1 MKHVIIGAGV
11 AGITAAQT
19 IKELDREAEVVVIGD
34 ELFLPY
40 KRYLLSEFLCNSIK
54 RKELFFFPM
63 RMLKELGIRLRKGT
77 SVKAIEPSQKVI
89 KLHHNEVV
97 HYDKLLIA
105 TGGNPSLG
113 LVLRPF
119 KKHIHF
125 YYSLYDTLVLKEK
138 LPEIKKCIVFGDGV
152 SCLDLIC
159 VLHNLGKKVTYITR
173 GERATFA
180 LDEYDFEGE
189 LHEFL
194 EEKGIEIFTEDQIVS
209 IEESDHR
216 YLVETIQ
223 QKMLTTD
230 IVFAWDYYKPNISC
244 IEGSGIE
251 KKLGI
256 LVNVKLET
264 SQKDIY
270 AAGDCVEFY
279 HPSIKDYWINFGQPN
294 ALEQGRVAGKNM
306 SGQNEEY
313 KIQEAIVFNLMGK
326 SLKARWW
333 K

>member
-11 AGITAAQT
+11 AGITAAKT
-19 IKELDREAEVVVIGD
+19 IKEIDKDAEVVVIGD

-40 KRYLLSEFLCNSIK
+40 KRYLLTEFLCNSIK
-54 RKELFFFPM
+54 RDELLFFSVE
-63 RMLKELGIRLRKGT
+63 MLNELGIKLRKGEY
-77 SVKAIEPSQKVI
+77 VKSIEPSEKVI
-89 KLHHNEVV
+89 KLHHNEVM

-105 TGGNPSLG
+105 TGGSPGLG
-113 LVLRPF
+113 LVLRPY

-125 YYSLYDTLVLKEK
+125 YYSLCDTLVLKEK
-138 LPEIKKCIVFGDGV
+138 LPEIQKCIVYGDGV

-159 VLHNLGKKVTYITR
+159 VLHNLGKQVTYITK

-180 LDEYDFEGE
+180 LEEYDFEGN

-194 EEKGIEIFTEDQIVS
+194 EEKGIEIITEDLIVS
-209 IEESDHR
+209 IEESDHG
-216 YLVETIQ
+216 YKVETIQ
-223 QKMLTTD
+223 QRMLTTD

-244 IEGSGIE
+244 IEGSAIE
-251 KKLGI
+251 KRLGI
-256 LVNVKLET
+256 LVNTRLET
-264 SQKDIY
+264 SEEDIY
-270 AAGDCVEFY
+270 SAGDCVEIY
-279 HPSIKDYWINFGQPN
+279 HPSIKGYWINFGLPN
-294 ALEQGRVAGKNM
+294 ALEQGTIAGKNM

-313 KIQEAIVFNLMGK
+313 KIHDAIAFNLMGK

>member
-1 MKHVIIGAGV
+1 MKHVVIGAGV
-11 AGITAAQT
+11 AGITAAKT
-19 IKELDREAEVVVIGD
+19 IKEIDRDAEVVVIGD

-40 KRYLLSEFLCNSIK
+40 KRYLMTEFLCDSIK
-54 RKELFFFPM
+54 REELLFFSVEKL
-63 RMLKELGIRLRKGT
+63 RELGIKLRKGEF
-77 SVKAIEPSQKVI
+77 VKSIEPSEKVI
-89 KLHHNEVV
+89 KLHHNEVM

-105 TGGNPSLG
+105 TGGRPGLG

-138 LPEIKKCIVFGDGV
+138 LPEIQKCIVFGDGV

-159 VLHNLGKKVTYITR
+159 VLHNLEKQVTYITKE
-173 GERATFA
+173 ERATFG
-180 LDEYDFEGE
+180 LEEDDFEGD

-194 EEKGIEIFTEDQIVS
+194 KKKGINIITEDLIVS
-209 IEESDHR
+209 IEESDLG
-216 YLVETIQ
+216 YKVETIQ
-223 QKMLTTD
+223 QKMLATD

-244 IEGSGIE
+244 IEGSALE

-256 LVNVKLET
+256 LVNTRLET
-264 SQKDIY
+264 SEKDIY
-270 AAGDCVEFY
+270 AAGDCVEIY
-279 HPSIKDYWINFGQPN
+279 HPSIKGYWINFGLPN
-294 ALEQGRVAGKNM
+294 ALEQGVIAGNNM

-313 KIQEAIVFNLMGK
+313 KIQEAIAFNLMGK

>member
-11 AGITAAQT
+11 AGITAAKT
-19 IKELDREAEVVVIGD
+19 IKELDRDAEVVVIGD

-40 KRYLLSEFLCNSIK
+40 KRYLLTEFLCDSLK
-54 RKELFFFPM
+54 RDELLFFSVEK
-63 RMLKELGIRLRKGT
+63 LNELGIKLRKGEY
-77 SVKAIEPSQKVI
+77 VKSIEPSEKTL
-89 KLHHNEVV
+89 KLHHNEVM

-105 TGGNPSLG
+105 TGGSPGLG

-125 YYSLYDTLVLKEK
+125 YYSLYDTLILKEK
-138 LPEIKKCIVFGDGV
+138 LPEIRKCIVFGDGV

-159 VLHNLGKKVTYITR
+159 VLRNLGKQVTYITK

-180 LDEYDFEGE
+180 LDENDFEGD
-189 LHEFL
+189 LNEFL
-194 EEKGIEIFTEDQIVS
+194 EVKGVEIITEDQIVS
-209 IEESDHR
+209 IEESDHG
-216 YLVETIQ
+216 YKVETVQ

-230 IVFAWDYYKPNISC
+230 IVFAWDYYKPNISF
-244 IEGSGIE
+244 IEGSAIE

-256 LVNVKLET
+256 LVNTRLET
-264 SQKDIY
+264 SEKDIY
-270 AAGDCVEFY
+270 AAGDCVEIY
-279 HPSIKDYWINFGQPN
+279 HPSIKGYWINFGLPN
-294 ALEQGRVAGKNM
+294 ALEQGKIAGKNM

-313 KIQEAIVFNLMGK
+313 KIQEAIAFNLMGK

>member
-11 AGITAAQT
+11 AGITAAKT
-19 IKELDREAEVVVIGD
+19 IKEMNRDAEVVVIGD

-40 KRYLLSEFLCNSIK
+40 KRYQLTEFLCNSIK
-54 RKELFFFPM
+54 RDELLFFSVE
-63 RMLKELGIRLRKGT
+63 MLNELGIKLRKGEY
-77 SVKAIEPSQKVI
+77 VKSIEPSEKVI
-89 KLHHNEVV
+89 KLHHNEVMR
-97 HYDKLLIA
+97 YDKLLIA
-105 TGGNPSLG
+105 TGGSPGLG
-113 LVLRPF
+113 LVLRPY

-138 LPEIKKCIVFGDGV
+138 LPEIQKCIVFGDGV

-159 VLHNLGKKVTYITR
+159 VLHNLGKQVTYITR

-180 LDEYDFEGE
+180 LEEDDFEGD

-194 EEKGIEIFTEDQIVS
+194 ERKGIEIITEDQIVS
-209 IEESDHR
+209 IEESDHG
-216 YLVETIQ
+216 YKVETIQ

-244 IEGSGIE
+244 IEGSAVE
-251 KKLGI
+251 KRLGI
-256 LVNVKLET
+256 IVNTRLET
-264 SQKDIY
+264 SEKDIY
-270 AAGDCVEFY
+270 SAGDCVEIY
-279 HPSIKDYWINFGQPN
+279 HPGIKGYWINFGLPN
-294 ALEQGRVAGKNM
+294 ALIQGEIAGKNM

-313 KIQEAIVFNLMGK
+313 RIQEAIAFNLMGK

>member
-11 AGITAAQT
+11 AGITAAKT
-19 IKELDREAEVVVIGD
+19 IKELERDAEAVVIGD

-40 KRYLLSEFLCNSIK
+40 KRYLLSEFLSNSIK
-54 RKELFFFPM
+54 RDELLFFSLG
-63 RMLKELGIRLRKGT
+63 MLKELEIKLRKGEY
-77 SVKAIEPSQKVI
+77 VKSIEPSKKLI
-89 KLHHNEVV
+89 KLHHNEVM

-105 TGGNPSLG
+105 TGGSPDLG
-113 LVLRPF
+113 LVLRPY

-138 LPEIKKCIVFGDGV
+138 LPEIQKCIVFGDGV

-159 VLHNLGKKVTYITR
+159 VLHNLGKQVTYITK

-194 EEKGIEIFTEDQIVS
+194 EEKGIEIITEDQIVS
-209 IEESDHR
+209 IEESDHG
-216 YLVETIQ
+216 YKVETVQ

-244 IEGSGIE
+244 IEGSAIE

-256 LVNVKLET
+256 IVNVKLET
-264 SQKDIY
+264 SEEHIY
-270 AAGDCVEFY
+270 AAGDCVDRRVR
-279 HPSIKDYWINFGQPN
+279 SR
-294 ALEQGRVAGKNM
+294 LQGRNNTAKDVND
-306 SGQNEEY
+306 
-313 KIQEAIVFNLMGK
+313 
-326 SLKARWW
+326 
-333 K
+333 

>member
-11 AGITAAQT
+11 AGITAART
-19 IKELDREAEVVVIGD
+19 IKELDSNAEVVVIGD

-40 KRYLLSEFLCNSIK
+40 KRYLLTEYLCDSIQRDDLLFFSIK
-54 RKELFFFPM
+54 KLN
-63 RMLKELGIRLRKGT
+63 ELGIKLRKGEY
-77 SVKAIEPSQKVI
+77 VKSIEPSEKVI

-105 TGGNPSLG
+105 TGGRPGLG

-138 LPEIKKCIVFGDGV
+138 LPEIHKCIVYGDGV

-159 VLHNLGKKVTYITR
+159 VLHNLGKRVTYITR
-173 GERATFA
+173 GERATFG
-180 LDEYDFEGE
+180 LEENDFEGD
-189 LHEFL
+189 LHGFL
-194 EEKGIEIFTEDQIVS
+194 EEKGIEIITEEQIVS
-209 IEESDHR
+209 VEESDHG
-216 YLVETIQ
+216 YKVETIQ
-223 QKMLTTD
+223 QKTLTTD
-230 IVFAWDYYKPNISC
+230 IVFAWDFYKPNISF

-256 LVNVKLET
+256 LVNTRLET
-264 SQKDIY
+264 SEKDIY
-270 AAGDCVEFY
+270 SAGDCVEIY
-279 HPSIKDYWINFGQPN
+279 HPSIKGYWINFGLPN
-294 ALEQGRVAGKNM
+294 ALEQGRVAGSNM
-306 SGQNEEY
+306 TGQNEEY
-313 KIQEAIVFNLMGK
+313 KTQEAIVFNLMGT

>member
-11 AGITAAQT
+11 AGITAART
-19 IKELDREAEVVVIGD
+19 IKELDSNAEVVVIGD

-40 KRYLLSEFLCNSIK
+40 RRCQLTEFLCDSIHRDDLLFFSIK
-54 RKELFFFPM
+54 KLN
-63 RMLKELGIRLRKGT
+63 ELGIKLRKGEY
-77 SVKAIEPSQKVI
+77 VKSIEPSEKVI
-89 KLHHNEVV
+89 KLHHNEVM

-105 TGGNPSLG
+105 TGGKPGLG

-119 KKHIHF
+119 KKHINF
-125 YYSLYDTLVLKEK
+125 YYSLYDTLILKEK
-138 LPEIKKCIVFGDGV
+138 LPEIRKCIVFGDGV

-159 VLHNLGKKVTYITR
+159 VLRNLGKQVTYITK

-180 LDEYDFEGE
+180 LDENDFEGD
-189 LHEFL
+189 LNEFL
-194 EEKGIEIFTEDQIVS
+194 EVKGVEIITEDQIVS
-209 IEESDHR
+209 IEESDHG
-216 YLVETIQ
+216 YKVETVQ

-230 IVFAWDYYKPNISC
+230 IVFAWDYYKPNISF
-244 IEGSGIE
+244 IEGSAIE

-256 LVNVKLET
+256 LVNTRLET
-264 SQKDIY
+264 SEKDIY
-270 AAGDCVEFY
+270 AAGDCVEIY
-279 HPSIKDYWINFGQPN
+279 HPSIKGYWINFGLPN
-294 ALEQGRVAGKNM
+294 ALEQGKIAGKNM

-313 KIQEAIVFNLMGK
+313 KIQEAIAFNLMGK